1 MLRSKLLLILGVA
14 MVLLGLSAGSMA
26 YFTSEATTETNQI
39 SAGTMYIGSDNVER
53 GVLEQPVDLADLVPG
68 EPETVTVKVKN
79 LGTMPTYL
87 KGISAA
93 IVEANEMF
101 IANALHTRCMYEG
114 NTLFAGS
121 LLALD
126 GNIVAFSQPIKLEP
140 GETVELE
147 LEIGL
152 DIRAGNWY
160 KGKSLDYTITIHA
173 FQEPDQEIGGCAI
186 IADESNYQEI
196 ISQAQP
202 GDVILLAK
210 GNYDEFEL
218 KAAGLIVKAKDVV
231 YDVAVERIMVTEET
245 GTDEA
250 ERPTRIQGMTLNKD
264 GTSYAV
270 KIQTSKNLVISD
282 DIIFAKGNAIIVSDE
297 KAVLVTRNDLTGVHN
312 LSNKSPEAFY
322 NLGLDLDP
330 AEHAL

>member
-1 MLRSKLLLILGVA
+1 
-14 MVLLGLSAGSMA
+14 
-26 YFTSEATTETNQI
+26 
-39 SAGTMYIGSDNVER
+39 MYIGSENDER
-53 GVLEQPVDLADLVPG
+53 GYWNSQWLADLVQG
-68 EPETVTVKVKN
+68 EPETSCEGEKPGN
-79 LGTMPTYL
+79 NAHLSQ
-87 KGISAA
+87 GISAA

-101 IANALHTRCMYEG
+101 IANTLHTKCMYGE
-114 NTLFAGS
+114 THFWGS

-126 GNIVAFSQPIKLEP
+126 SNIAIAQPVKRT
-140 GETVELE
+140 GRNVELE

-152 DIRAGNWY
+152 DIRVGSWY
-160 KGKSLDYTITIHA
+160 KGKSIDYTIVFTL
-173 FQEPDQEIGGCAI
+173 FKSLKEIGGCTL
-186 IADESNYQEI
+186 IAASNYQEVMI
-196 ISQAQP
+196 GSA
-202 GDVILLAK
+202 GDVILLAA
-210 GNYDEFEL
+210 GDYGEL
-218 KAAGLIVKAKDVV
+218 KLNVPLTLKAKDVV
-231 YDVAVERIMVTEET
+231 YDVAVDKIEIGEKLSSET
-245 GTDEA
+245 A
-250 ERPTRIQGMTLNKD
+250 ENPIRIQGMTLNKD

>member
-1 MLRSKLLLILGVA
+1 MLRRKLLLILAIGL
-14 MVLLGLSAGSMA
+14 VLLGLSAGSMA
-26 YFTSEATTETNQI
+26 YFTSEATTKTNQI
-39 SAGTMYIGSDNVER
+39 SAGTMYIGSENDER
-53 GVLEQPVDLADLVPG
+53 GVLDQPVALEDLIPG
-68 EPETVTVKVKN
+68 KPETVTVKVKN

-87 KGISAA
+87 RGISAA

-101 IANALHTRCMYEG
+101 IANTLHTKCMYEG
-114 NTLFAGS
+114 NTLFEGS

-126 GNIVAFSQPIKLEP
+126 GNIVPFAQPVKLEP
-140 GETVELE
+140 EEIVELE

-152 DIRAGNWY
+152 DIRVGNWY
-160 KGKSLDYTITIHA
+160 KGKSIDYTIIVHA
-173 FQEPDQEIGGCAI
+173 FQEPDQEIGGCTL
-186 IADESNYQEI
+186 IADTSNYQEVI
-196 ISQAQP
+196 DTAQP
-202 GDVILLAK
+202 GDVILLAA
-210 GNYDEFEL
+210 GDYGEL
-218 KAAGLIVKAKDVV
+218 KLNVPITLKAKDVV
-231 YDVAVERIMVTEET
+231 YDVAVDKIEIGEKLSSET
-245 GTDEA
+245 A
-250 ERPTRIQGMTLNKD
+250 ENPIRIQGMTLNKD